1 MAMQGA
7 YAAFALAFFVS
18 AATAQDYPAK
28 PIKLIVPF
36 PPGGG
41 TDISART
48 LANKVS
54 ESAKWTFVIENKPG
68 AGGNLGVEQAVRSAA
83 DGYTLVI
90 GQTSN
95 LAINP
100 ALYAKL
106 PYDPLKDLSPIALI
120 VSAPVVLVVAADS
133 KFRSLAD
140 LLAAAKGGTVTYAS
154 PGNGTV
160 SHLAGELLQRASGVK
175 LTHVPYKGAAQALTD
190 TLGGQVD
197 SFMSSVPSA
206 LAQLKSGRLRAL
218 AVSSAA
224 RSPQL
229 PGTPTIAESGHPG
242 FEASTWYGLL
252 APAGT
257 PAPVISRLNGE
268 VNRALAAKEVRERLA
283 SEGGETLGGSP
294 AQFAAFLAAEHAKWG
309 RVVRESG
316 AKVE

>member
-7 YAAFALAFFVS
+7 YAAFALAFFFS

-54 ESAKWTFVIENKPG
+54 ESAKWTFDIENKPG

-120 VSAPVVLVVAADS
+120 VSAPVVLVVPADS

-190 TLGGQVD
+190 TLGGQVQ

-224 RSPQL
+224 RSPEL
-229 PGTPTIAESGHPG
+229 PGTPTIAESGYPG

-294 AQFAAFLAAEHAKWG
+294 AQFAVFLAAEHAKWG